1 MKQKRIFIIHG
12 WEGSPKREWFPWI
25 RKELEKRDFNAIIP
39 EMPNPEEPRIKEWVN
54 HISSIVEDPDEN
66 TYFIGHSMGCQAILR
81 YLESLDNKKVG
92 GAIFVAG
99 FFELTNLETEEE
111 KEIAKPWL
119 ETPIDLDKVKKAT
132 NNITVVFSD
141 NDSFVPLEVNKKIFE
156 EKLEA
161 KIIIE
166 QNKGHFSEDSGIFE
180 IPVVLKVLLDYI
192 GE

>member
-1 MKQKRIFIIHG
+1 
-12 WEGSPKREWFPWI
+12 
-25 RKELEKRDFNAIIP
+25 
-39 EMPNPEEPRIKEWVN
+39 MPNPEEPRIKEWVN
-54 HISSIVEDPDEN
+54 YISSIVEDPDEN
-66 TYFIGHSMGCQAILR
+66 TYFIGHSIGCQTILR
-81 YLESLDNKKVG
+81 YLESLDNRKVG

-132 NNITVVFSD
+132 NKITAIFSD
-141 NDSFVPLEVNKKIFE
+141 NDPFVPLEVNKKIFE

-166 QNKGHFSEDSGIFE
+166 QNKGHFDEDSGIFE
-180 IPVVLKVLLDYI
+180 ISVVLKVLLDYI

>member
-1 MKQKRIFIIHG
+1 MKQKRIIIIHG

-25 RKELEKRDFNAIIP
+25 RKELEKRDFNIIIP

-54 HISSIVEDPDEN
+54 HISSIVEDSDEN
-66 TYFIGHSMGCQAILR
+66 TYFIGHSIGCQAILR
-81 YLESLDNKKVG
+81 YLESLDNKKIG
-92 GAIFVAG
+92 GIIFVAG
-99 FFELTNLETEEE
+99 FFKLTNLETEEE
-111 KEIAKPWL
+111 EEIANPWL
-119 ETPIDLDKVKKAT
+119 ETPIDFNKVKKAT
-132 NNITVVFSD
+132 NNITAIFSD

-166 QNKGHFSEDSGIFE
+166 QNKGHFNEDSGIFE
-180 IPVVLKVLLDYI
+180 IPVVLKILLDYI

>member
-25 RKELEKRDFNAIIP
+25 
-39 EMPNPEEPRIKEWVN
+39 
-54 HISSIVEDPDEN
+54 
-66 TYFIGHSMGCQAILR
+66 
-81 YLESLDNKKVG
+81 
-92 GAIFVAG
+92 
-99 FFELTNLETEEE
+99 ET
-111 KEIAKPWL
+111 A
-119 ETPIDLDKVKKAT
+119 IDLDKVKKVT
-132 NNITVVFSD
+132 NKITVVFSD

-166 QNKGHFSEDSGIFE
+166 QSKGHFDEDNGIFE
-180 IPVVLKVLLDYI
+180 IPVVLKILLDYI